1 MGLYVPIDLLV
12 EMGARLATNGV
23 ILCRDKVPYT
33 AIHAIFELK
42 GSREMGP
49 RIQSPSLV
57 DEYVCETM
65 QGQDFMNAGERYV
78 MKVADM
84 YKSDINVPFA
94 FRKNIALMLQRVQN
108 GVPTEAQA
116 KELINHMTR
125 AIIDSGHN
133 YEGSCRWCP
142 WCLNVVPA
150 SIIARLPCNVA
161 WVSPALL
168 IQRSSLKLR
177 RKGWKRSANVGA
189 ELDVEEPELRA
200 TLHHF
205 RLVKMK
211 MMPTSMQSLPMT
223 TSWKLMRRSTS
234 MAKGRTL
241 RRSTYPYPM
250 TWRRNLLQF
259 CLNTEE
265 IGRTFDEL
273 FGYVIFQRREI
284 LDDYLSLSFTEMQ
297 AKVDDYFT
305 PFASSFAPRSSI
317 MDTVTKLP
325 RAPTKDEV
333 ISSNPERHD
342 VKQVLHH
349 LGFLVACLRKLGHLL

>member
-1 MGLYVPIDLLV
+1 MTRRYNLMWTAKQGILPGGPRHKRLDIHFSAFPPWDPRYRSTFTNRFSDDGEKGVGLYVPIDLLV
-12 EMGARLATNGV
+12 EMGARLGTNGV
-23 ILCRDKVPYT
+23 ILCRDKVPHT

-65 QGQDFMNAGERYV
+65 QDQDFMNAGERYV
-78 MKVADM
+78 MKAADM

-94 FRKNIALMLQRVQN
+94 FRKNIALILQRVQN

-150 SIIARLPCNVA
+150 SIITCLPCNVA

-177 RKGWKRSANVGA
+177 RKGWKRSTNVGA
-189 ELDVEEPELRA
+189 ELDVEEPELGR
-200 TLHHF
+200 
-205 RLVKMK
+205 RCI
-211 MMPTSMQSLPMT
+211 TSDWS
-223 TSWKLMRRSTS
+223 R
-234 MAKGRTL
+234 
-241 RRSTYPYPM
+241 
-250 TWRRNLLQF
+250 
-259 CLNTEE
+259 
-265 IGRTFDEL
+265 
-273 FGYVIFQRREI
+273 
-284 LDDYLSLSFTEMQ
+284 
-297 AKVDDYFT
+297 
-305 PFASSFAPRSSI
+305 
-317 MDTVTKLP
+317 
-325 RAPTKDEV
+325 
-333 ISSNPERHD
+333 
-342 VKQVLHH
+342 
-349 LGFLVACLRKLGHLL
+349 